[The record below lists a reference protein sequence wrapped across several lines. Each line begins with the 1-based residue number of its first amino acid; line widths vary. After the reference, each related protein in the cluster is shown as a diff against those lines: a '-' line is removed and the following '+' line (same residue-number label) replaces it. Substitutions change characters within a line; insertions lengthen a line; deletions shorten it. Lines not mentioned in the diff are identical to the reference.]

1 MLIHRIVPRQTSN
14 EVTNNKQKQMSFR
27 GIDNDILLYDARA
40 VDGMSNHLGPRQN
53 IGEQDYTLCTT
64 SSVRTI
70 EE

>member
-1 MLIHRIVPRQTSN
+1 MLIHRIVPRQASN

-40 VDGMSNHLGPRQN
+40 LSNHLGPRQN